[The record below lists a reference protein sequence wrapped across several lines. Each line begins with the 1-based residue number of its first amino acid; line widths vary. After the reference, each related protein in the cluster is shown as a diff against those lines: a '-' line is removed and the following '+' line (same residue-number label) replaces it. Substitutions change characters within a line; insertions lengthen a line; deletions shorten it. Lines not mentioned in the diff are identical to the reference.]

1 MFSPVAVAR
10 RGGAA
15 LIAIAITV
23 TTAVALLIGPAHAAI
38 VATVPLGTSSNY
50 SVLAGSTVTNVN
62 NPGTTLSQSLGLS
75 PGTSVSGFPPGLVT
89 GTIDV
94 NNAAAG
100 QAQLD
105 LTTAYNNAAGRPLDG
120 FVPAGVL
127 GGLNLQGG
135 VYGEASRGALDLT
148 GTLTLDGAGNADTVF
163 IFVTNSSLTTASSS
177 VVSLINGAQE
187 CNVFWQVGSS
197 ATLGSNST
205 FVGNVMADQSVT
217 VDTGT
222 SVAGRAMARIG
233 AVTLDT
239 NVFTTPSCATTP
251 TPGSPTT
258 TVPGSG
264 TGTTPTDSSVATPAS
279 GTPGSGTPGRGS
291 GTPAG
296 PGVPSVV
303 APPRTGGGPLAGDTL
318 PWPALLFF
326 GVIGVGG
333 TAALVRN
340 RNARLHGA
348 ASVDH

>member
-1 MFSPVAVAR
+1 MSPHVAVAR

-15 LIAIAITV
+15 LIAIVIAV

-38 VATVPLGTSSNY
+38 VATVPLGTSANY

-75 PGTSVSGFPPGLVT
+75 PGTSVTGFPPGLVT
-89 GTIDV
+89 GATDV

-100 QAQLD
+100 QAKLD

-120 FVPAGVL
+120 FIPAGVL
-127 GGLNLQGG
+127 GGLTLQGG
-135 VYGEASRGALDLT
+135 VYGEASLGALNLT
-148 GTLTLDGAGNADTVF
+148 GTLTLDGANNADTVF
-163 IFVTNSSLTTASSS
+163 IIKTNSTLTTASSS
-177 VVSLINGAQE
+177 VVSLIRGAQE

-197 ATLGSNST
+197 ATLGGSST
-205 FVGNVMADQSVT
+205 MVGNVMADQSIT
-217 VDTGT
+217 VGTGA
-222 SVAGRAMARIG
+222 SVAGRAMARIA

-251 TPGSPTT
+251 TPGTPTT
-258 TVPGSG
+258 PVPG
-264 TGTTPTDSSVATPAS
+264 TGTPTAGTPAATPGS

-291 GTPAG
+291 GTPG
-296 PGVPSVV
+296 TPGVPSVV
-303 APPRTGGGPLAGDTL
+303 APPRTGGGPLSGETL

-333 TAALVRN
+333 TVVLARN
-340 RNARLHGA
+340 RLARLHSA
-348 ASVDH
+348 APVDH